1 MVATLKEFDWS
12 YELAMY
18 AGTGACAL
26 IAFAAVGGVV
36 LGVRYLLRGD
46 RNRRSDTP

>member
-1 MVATLKEFDWS
+1 MMAALREFDWS

-18 AGTGACAL
+18 AGTGAFAL
-26 IAFAAVGGVV
+26 IAFAAVCVVV
-36 LGVRYLLRGD
+36 LGVRYLLRSD